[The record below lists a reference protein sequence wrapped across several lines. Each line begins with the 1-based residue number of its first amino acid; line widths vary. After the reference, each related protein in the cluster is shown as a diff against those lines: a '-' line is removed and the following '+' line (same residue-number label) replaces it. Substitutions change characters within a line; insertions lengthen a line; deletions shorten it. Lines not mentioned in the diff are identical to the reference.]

1 MTNQADSASSKTKCD
16 FVLNINDPI
25 PDGTKLAATF
35 KDCTMREANSVT
47 ASGPI
52 DSSCYAKVFIDYDTK
67 MMLVELTHIIAAQS
81 VLSPYDDMFG
91 VDTGIR
97 SVVQYRIMGNLKNK
111 TIFIR
116 KRIQCK
122 TYDNCALDKLRKLL
136 SNLTIS
142 ETRLNIFKKNMKLLY
157 TSDSIGVSELSCI
170 NNYTDIICLTNE

>member
-1 MTNQADSASSKTKCD
+1 
-16 FVLNINDPI
+16 
-25 PDGTKLAATF
+25 
-35 KDCTMREANSVT
+35 
-47 ASGPI
+47 
-52 DSSCYAKVFIDYDTK
+52 
-67 MMLVELTHIIAAQS
+67 MLVELTHISAAQS
-81 VLSPYDDMFG
+81 VLSSYDDMFG

-157 TSDSIGVSELSCI
+157 TSDSIGVSEL
-170 NNYTDIICLTNE
+170 